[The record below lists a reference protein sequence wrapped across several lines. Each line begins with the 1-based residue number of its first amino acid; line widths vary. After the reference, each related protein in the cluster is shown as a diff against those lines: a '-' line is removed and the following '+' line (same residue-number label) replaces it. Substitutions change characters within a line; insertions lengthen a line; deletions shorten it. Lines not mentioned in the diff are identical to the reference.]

1 MEKSASQT
9 DPEPATDDLVTQIIA
24 KAKIANHLWDEA
36 TFEALCASHEN
47 QQQLPEIYNLLPDH
61 LAKRQLLRCAFHHCG
76 KLPRKTLATLWN
88 IARNDTSLVENK
100 KPDDRSQFTEQQREK
115 MVNSIRTDP
124 LLIDVEVV
132 CRYYIY
138 LKKPG
143 WEMLSRRFSCQLLY
157 QPPLTPQCQHAL
169 QEDCAPMFRIACD
182 LADTKLDFGLL
193 REIIKNGAVNIL
205 RDLLETRQITP
216 EIIPLDELCCLIAAR
231 PRLANGAALLAAIE
245 DTHPGLL
252 QSVHAIFGRNI
263 LWYAIRSPHAVTEF
277 LLQHGCDPLNTN
289 QLGLTWQEAYDERIP
304 FPIRIS

>member
-1 MEKSASQT
+1 MRR
-9 DPEPATDDLVTQIIA
+9 LHW
-24 KAKIANHLWDEA
+24 NEA
-36 TFEALCASHEN
+36 TFKALCTNPET
-47 QQQLPEIYNLLPDH
+47 QPLLPDILNLLPSR
-61 LAKRQLLRCAFHHCG
+61 LKKRQLLRCAFRHREQ
-76 KLPRKTLATLWN
+76 LPRKTLATLWN
-88 IARNDTSLVENK
+88 IARNDTILIEHGEPHPSK
-100 KPDDRSQFTEQQREK
+100 YQSTEQ
-115 MVNSIRTDP
+115 SILAEP

-138 LKKPG
+138 LRKPG

-157 QPPLTPQCQHAL
+157 QPPLTPQCQQAL
-169 QEDCAPMFRIACD
+169 NEDCAPMFRIACD

-252 QSVHAIFGRNI
+252 QSVHDIFGRNL

-277 LLQHGCDPLNTN
+277 LLQRGCDPLNTN

>member
-1 MEKSASQT
+1 MRR
-9 DPEPATDDLVTQIIA
+9 LHW
-24 KAKIANHLWDEA
+24 NEA
-36 TFEALCASHEN
+36 TFKALCTNPET
-47 QQQLPEIYNLLPDH
+47 QPLLPDILNLLPSR
-61 LAKRQLLRCAFHHCG
+61 LKKRQLLRCAFHHRG
-76 KLPRKTLATLWN
+76 QLPRKILATLWN

-124 LLIDVEVV
+124 LLIDVGVV

-138 LKKPG
+138 LKKRG
-143 WEMLSRRFSCQLLY
+143 WKMLRCRFSCQPLH
-157 QPPLTPQCQHAL
+157 QPPLTPQCQQAL
-169 QEDCAPMFRIACD
+169 NEDCAPMFRIACD
-182 LADTKLDFGLL
+182 LADAKLSFGLIL
-193 REIIKNGAVNIL
+193 KIIKNGAVNIL

-252 QSVHAIFGRNI
+252 QSVHDIFGRNL
-263 LWYAIRSPHAVTEF
+263 LWYAIRSPLAVTEF
-277 LLQHGCDPLNTN
+277 LLQRGCDPLNTN